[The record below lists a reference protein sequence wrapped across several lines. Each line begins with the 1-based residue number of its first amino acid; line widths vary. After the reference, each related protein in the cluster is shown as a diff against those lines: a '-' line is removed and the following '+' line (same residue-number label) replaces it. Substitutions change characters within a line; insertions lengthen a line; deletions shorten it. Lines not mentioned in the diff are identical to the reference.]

1 MAGRRKEERRSGR
14 DARAGAREI
23 FNEIDIIIFLS
34 SRRLEM
40 NRVVVARAGAACARP
55 MKGGVWPS
63 LTANASVQKGTC
75 STGAS
80 IDRAHHI
87 ALTSFLRKHVSVFH
101 RKHISVFRK
110 TFFCLPGKTFF
121 CFLYSN

>member
-1 MAGRRKEERRSGR
+1 MGGL
-14 DARAGAREI
+14 
-23 FNEIDIIIFLS
+23 LS
-34 SRRLEM
+34 LSTYGMSLVRLALWGPPKCY

-63 LTANASVQKGTC
+63 PTANASVQKGTC